1 MKHNNLFAPILPKL
15 SLHSK
20 EENNSGVVSNE
31 SYIGLNVLP
40 IVVVVVVFIGII
52 VFDQTKE
59 TA

>member
-40 IVVVVVVFIGII
+40 IVVVVVFIGII